1 MVFLIFL
8 PSLQVTVVCTAIGS
22 DPKPMWIGVVNKE
35 ISYNDSCTKPR
46 PHSLGGG
53 CDVENLS
60 CQFLSKL
67 PNDTIY
73 LVNKPIS
80 MPHCAISRVETLK

>member
-1 MVFLIFL
+1 MVFLIL
-8 PSLQVTVVCTAIGS
+8 PPSVQVTLVCTAIGS

-35 ISYNDSCTKPR
+35 TSYTDNCTKLR
-46 PHSLGGG
+46 PYSLDEG

-73 LVNKPIS
+73 LVNEPFKIS
-80 MPHCAISRVETLK
+80 L